1 MAPPLSTTAGALV
14 GTMAAYLRKAGMAR
28 PVATANRPPSAIHL
42 WMASIFRR
50 LMAGI
55 SPPERRAS
63 SVYSRVL
70 SKSLASSIP

>member
-28 PVATANRPPSAIHL
+28 PVATANRP
-42 WMASIFRR
+42 RR